1 MSMWLRRE
9 SAARLNPNFNLE
21 PEREIVGLQ
30 LTPQASFDEVV
41 MNRVNTYLLE
51 TFDEVSQIVGSQL
64 HRQNNRLRRAEVEW
78 ALCPVFARLGILID
92 EILDDLDE
100 TRNEGMT
107 MT

>member
-9 SAARLNPNFNLE
+9 AARPI
-21 PEREIVGLQ
+21 PIQSGARERNRCLQ

-78 ALCPVFARLGILID
+78 LSALFSRALGF
-92 EILDDLDE
+92 
-100 TRNEGMT
+100 
-107 MT
+107 